1 MRILPTYP
9 SQEGYEPLAPEL
21 NQEEGILEITHPS
34 ECTLRE
40 EKKLAPKFLV
50 LRCALRPLPIAD
62 KTIKV
67 QLISEGEKLEKVPLY
82 ESESITYGYE
92 WEVRNTL
99 YQGISLEYAGMGHGT
114 HQGEAFVIEGN
125 VLPSGALKIDKPLY
139 VKPFRVETQ
148 DYQERSTTLPS
159 ERVLTTPPGVL
170 DTRVLRGYGGH
181 YKVGIDL
188 EEIQQVYYSLTF
200 AKTQTRVRLHS
211 TSALKESLTPPPLG
225 GHDFNQDVL
234 FHPVPRE
241 EDYLSLSGA
250 IAAGYVRFS
259 VTMEWGDISFR
270 SFQSEPVSGNL
281 GHINVYF
288 KP

>member
-1 MRILPTYP
+1 MRILYNTPP
-9 SQEGYEPLAPEL
+9 QEGYEPLAPEL
-21 NQEEGILEITHPS
+21 NQEEGVLDISHSS
-34 ECTLRE
+34 ECHLWE
-40 EKKLAPKFLV
+40 EGKLAAETLI

-67 QLISEGEKLEKVPLY
+67 QLISEGEELEKIPLY
-82 ESESITYGYE
+82 DPESITYGYD
-92 WEVRNTL
+92 WEVQNSQWQGIALDYTGMGRGI
-99 YQGISLEYAGMGHGT
+99 YQGESFL
-114 HQGEAFVIEGN
+114 IEGN
-125 VLPSGALKIDKPLY
+125 TLPVGTFKVDKPLY
-139 VKPFRVETQ
+139 VKPFRVEVQ
-148 DYQERSTTLPS
+148 DHQERSSTLSS
-159 ERVLTTPPGVL
+159 ERILTTPPGVL

-181 YKVGIDL
+181 YKEDIAL

-200 AKTQTRVRLHS
+200 AQTQTRVRLHT

-225 GHDFNQDVL
+225 GRDFNQDVL

-241 EDYLSLSGA
+241 EEYLSLSGV

-288 KP
+288 KS